1 LTGFPDAVSV
11 TGRTVVWPCV
21 RPGRSLN
28 AREGLSRCSLVG
40 HFDVRLLSRIVA
52 QRNCVHLFSAFS
64 RFLQK
69 MWQGVFLSID
79 FLPVFVLIILLGL
92 ICLGFGFVPCGR
104 LIRQAL
110 FSNLYQQL

>member
-1 LTGFPDAVSV
+1 LRAFV
-11 TGRTVVWPCV
+11 
-21 RPGRSLN
+21 
-28 AREGLSRCSLVG
+28 
-40 HFDVRLLSRIVA
+40 FRIFSIPPKNVA
-52 QRNCVHLFSAFS
+52 GS
-64 RFLQK
+64 
-69 MWQGVFLSID
+69 FLSID